1 MYNTYETTIINKHV
15 GNGENGEFEGLSA
28 NPLAGFTCQISWS
41 LSERSQQSLHLG
53 PQDTTGG
60 IPAVGSTS
68 CSRSDKTFCTTGSVF
83 QLKGAAKACSASQHM
98 MILRTE
104 GDAQSVGCHHKKLKH
119 GTYMGG
125 S

>member
-1 MYNTYETTIINKHV
+1 MGKTVNSKAYQQIRSLV
-15 GNGENGEFEGLSA
+15 SPARSA
-28 NPLAGFTCQISWS
+28 GPCLNDPNSRCILDHRI
-41 LSERSQQSLHLG
+41 

-68 CSRSDKTFCTTGSVF
+68 CSRSDKTFFTTGSLF

-119 GTYMGG
+119 GPYMGG

>member
-53 PQDTTGG
+53 PQDTTGYHRWD
-60 IPAVGSTS
+60 PGSWQHFLFS
-68 CSRSDKTFCTTGSVF
+68 LRQDFFHHRVAFSAERGGQGLFCLSAYDDSSDG
-83 QLKGAAKACSASQHM
+83 
-98 MILRTE
+98 R
-104 GDAQSVGCHHKKLKH
+104 
-119 GTYMGG
+119 
-125 S
+125 